1 MNFNRRKEWRERS
14 NGVVVD
20 QRVDLSG
27 RTRDAKRSF
36 NYAGRFKLDDE
47 IRKEVSC
54 WIDNTV
60 STIYIKKKD
69 SPRLWWSLKRIQLK
83 LGFSIFKRR
92 STLTSKYETWKVL
105 TCTDSRLEHFTVDH
119 KDQVWRKIFARD
131 SIEKPFRE
139 REYHR
144 SQRREGRVFAADSRD
159 YRYTSPLVHI
169 FLRFHAYSVNSTSWP
184 HKSTTQW
191 RVARESIFIVA
202 KCIKLRYRQSLSYSC
217 TRACTRARARLQ
229 STFVARFPYVCACVC
244 VCVRALR
251 GVHALRPAYAQRVN
265 VDGLN
270 YGSLDK
276 SDSD

>member
-1 MNFNRRKEWRERS
+1 M
-14 NGVVVD
+14 
-20 QRVDLSG
+20 
-27 RTRDAKRSF
+27 
-36 NYAGRFKLDDE
+36 
-47 IRKEVSC
+47 
-54 WIDNTV
+54 
-60 STIYIKKKD
+60 
-69 SPRLWWSLKRIQLK
+69 WWSLKRIQLK
-83 LGFSIFKRR
+83 LEFSIFKRR

-244 VCVRALR
+244 VYVRCAVCTRCGQLTLNVSTWTGWIMGLSINLIAINTYEKRAKERPKCVCNPC
-251 GVHALRPAYAQRVN
+251 VYPH
-265 VDGLN
+265 
-270 YGSLDK
+270 SCI
-276 SDSD
+276 S